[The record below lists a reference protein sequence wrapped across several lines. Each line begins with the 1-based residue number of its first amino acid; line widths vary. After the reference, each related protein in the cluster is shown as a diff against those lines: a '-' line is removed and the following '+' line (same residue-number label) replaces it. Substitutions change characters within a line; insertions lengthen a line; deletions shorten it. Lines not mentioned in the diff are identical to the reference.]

1 MKKILF
7 TLLLIL
13 SLCFVAEARAEG
25 ELVTGTAPVESKH
38 KAHKKVD
45 QTGGLQKGGGVNL
58 PVDINLDPLPIGL
71 TRDDLD
77 QYRGPDVLNKCA
89 FFSSSMINFT
99 NTSCDGMLGGIIVGD
114 EDDDDAGGDID

>member
-1 MKKILF
+1 MKRIFF

-38 KAHKKVD
+38 KSHKKVD

-58 PVDINLDPLPIGL
+58 PVDIDLGNAPIGL

-99 NTSCDGMLGGIIVGD
+99 NSSCDGMLGGIIVGD
-114 EDDDDAGGDID
+114 PDDDDAGGGGL

>member
-1 MKKILF
+1 MKRILV
-7 TLLLIL
+7 TLFIFNLLFI
-13 SLCFVAEARAEG
+13 AEAKAEG
-25 ELVTGTAPVESKH
+25 ELVTGAAPVESKH
-38 KAHKKVD
+38 KSHRKID

-58 PVDINLDPLPIGL
+58 PVDINLGNAPIGL

-114 EDDDDAGGDID
+114 PDDDDAGGDID